1 MLEKNRKF
9 REPHCHILK
18 YTLYFL
24 ELMMKSK
31 KNRVLGGFNGSYLRN
46 TVGRAIAFLV
56 SLKEAFSKKSLGN
69 HILEYIQTSQLNIHR
84 IFLTSR
90 INL

>member
-56 SLKEAFSKKSLGN
+56 SLKEAFSKKTFRKPFFRIYPN
-69 HILEYIQTSQLNIHR
+69 FATKYTPHIFN
-84 IFLTSR
+84 F
-90 INL
+90 